1 MYLGCTQREPKE
13 SNVKTESGFFATI
26 TAADM
31 DIQSKTKD
39 RDRVAVG
46 SVSRHIQ
53 HSNMCAEALVNLQA
67 SLLMKE
73 LERE

>member
-1 MYLGCTQREPKE
+1 M
-13 SNVKTESGFFATI
+13 SGQSVFFAKI
-26 TAADM
+26 SAVDM
-31 DIQSKTKD
+31 DIQSETED
-39 RDRVAVG
+39 RDRVAEG
-46 SVSRHIQ
+46 PLPRHIQ